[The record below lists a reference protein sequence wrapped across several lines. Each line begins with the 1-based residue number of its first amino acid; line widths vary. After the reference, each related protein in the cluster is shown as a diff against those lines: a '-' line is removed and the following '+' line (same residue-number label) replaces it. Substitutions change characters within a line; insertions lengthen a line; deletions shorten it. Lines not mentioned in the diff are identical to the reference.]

1 MGTGPHGRLSRRER
15 QIVEILY
22 RAGSATVR
30 DIRSRMADPP
40 SYSAVRTTVHILE
53 SKGFVTHSPAAG
65 NAYLY
70 SPVVPRARAAR
81 GMLRSMLATYF
92 DNSVEKAVAA
102 LLQVRAGDLT
112 EEDLDR
118 LVRLIREGR

>member
-1 MGTGPHGRLSRRER
+1 VGTGPHGRLSRRER

-22 RAGSATVR
+22 RAGRATVR
-30 DIRSRMADPP
+30 DIRARMADPP
-40 SYSAVRTTVHILE
+40 SYSAVRTTVNILE

-65 NAYLY
+65 GPYVY
-70 SPVVPRARAAR
+70 TPTVSRGRAAR
-81 GMLRSMLATYF
+81 GMLQHVLATYF

-118 LVRLIREGR
+118 LARLVRNGR